1 LTMDI
6 CGTVGSKG
14 RSYISANNVTDVAL
28 YTEPAEI
35 YLMKHIRTVVLYD
48 ATAKTETVKVD
59 NSSAP
64 EASSGQPINSVV
76 LLYEINL
83 DLYQYGMSRNES
95 VCIYT
100 NTAFLAAP
108 YSKRFVLFNVNG
120 VEPYG

>member
-1 LTMDI
+1 M
-6 CGTVGSKG
+6 
-14 RSYISANNVTDVAL
+14 
-28 YTEPAEI
+28 
-35 YLMKHIRTVVLYD
+35 YD

-95 VCIYT
+95 VCFYT
-100 NTAFLAAP
+100 NTAVLAAP
-108 YSKRFVLFNVNG
+108 YAKWFILFNVNG
-120 VEPYG
+120 AEPSGEE